1 MGRISKAIKL
11 KLQELRIDDIFK
23 EGILKYK
30 GSLSNEELKNEEL
43 ENNSEKNIEDNSDLD
58 IANRF

>member
-1 MGRISKAIKL
+1 VEVVMGKISKAIKL

-30 GSLSNEELKNEEL
+30 GLLSKD
-43 ENNSEKNIEDNSDLD
+43 ENQNDNSEENIEVIDDLE
-58 IANRF
+58 A

>member
-1 MGRISKAIKL
+1 MKMEAEMGRISKAIKL

-30 GSLSNEELKNEEL
+30 GLLSNEV
-43 ENNSEKNIEDNSDLD
+43 IRTRMR
-58 IANRF
+58 IQ